1 MLYAII
7 ILACALPIMTISA
20 FVIGYNVNATKKIL
34 VKAKKQ
40 AKTEDEMLLEKI
52 EKLKPE
58 DF

>member
-52 EKLKPE
+52 DQLKPE